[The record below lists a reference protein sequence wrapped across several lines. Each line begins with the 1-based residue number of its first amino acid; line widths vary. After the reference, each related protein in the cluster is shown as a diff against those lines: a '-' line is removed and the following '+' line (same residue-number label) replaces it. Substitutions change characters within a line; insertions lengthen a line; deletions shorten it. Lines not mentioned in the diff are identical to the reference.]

1 LLKHFG
7 AAFNAII
14 LSAVIGQ
21 RVTRTVALAVVA
33 RYWRAV
39 KLRKN
44 SYAVGAENQRAG
56 ERSQRGHA
64 EHSTAVRRRFQR

>member
-1 LLKHFG
+1 LKHFG

-21 RVTRTVALAVVA
+21 RDTRTVTLAVVT

-44 SYAVGAENQRAG
+44 SYAAGAENQRAG
-56 ERSQRGHA
+56 EGSQWGHF
-64 EHSTAVRRRFQR
+64 EHSTTICRRFQR